1 MTGAQR
7 HRARMAEERLG
18 VVYRRFQ
25 RKQTCDL
32 RLLSAEIHCLL
43 AENAGKGWPRAYVAV
58 HGSRVLI
65 SWAGSPE
72 AGAEMVERIKALGCK
87 IVAPVRPTSEGR
99 HGVRVVRS

>member
-32 RLLSAEIHCLL
+32 RLLSAEIHCML
-43 AENAGKGWPRAYVAV
+43 AANAGKGWPSAHVAV
-58 HGSRVLI
+58 RGARVLI
-65 SWAGSPE
+65 SWLGSPE
-72 AGAEMVERIKALGCK
+72 AGAGIVEHVKALGCK

-99 HGVRVVRS
+99 HGVRVVRA

>member
-1 MTGAQR
+1 M
-7 HRARMAEERLG
+7 MAEKRLG

-32 RLLSAEIHCLL
+32 RLLSAEIHCML
-43 AENAGKGWPRAYVAV
+43 AANAGKGWPRVYVAV

-65 SWAGSPE
+65 SWAGSAE
-72 AGAEMVERIKALGCK
+72 AGSEIVEHVKALGCK

-99 HGVRVVRS
+99 YGVRVVRA

>member
-25 RKQTCDL
+25 HKRACALT
-32 RLLSAEIHCLL
+32 LLSAEIHCLL

-65 SWAGSPE
+65 SWAGSAE
-72 AGAEMVERIKALGCK
+72 AGAEIVEHVKALGCK